1 MFSFNGDLDSN
12 IQTRIPDR
20 PPRQIPV
27 MISPMPEIPWLA
39 SKYEP
44 TPNQKPSLKS
54 IINRVVKTGIPLLG
68 SLVVIAVIG
77 FGAFK
82 LFSLY

>member
-1 MFSFNGDLDSN
+1 MFSFSELDSD

-20 PPRQIPV
+20 PPRRVPV
-27 MISPMPEIPWLA
+27 MISQMPEIPWLA

-44 TPNQKPSLKS
+44 KPNEKPTFKS
-54 IINRVVKTGIPLLG
+54 VINKIVRTGIPLLG
-68 SLVVIAVIG
+68 TLIVVSLLGIG
-77 FGAFK
+77 AMK

>member
-1 MFSFNGDLDSN
+1 MFSFSDVESE

-20 PPRQIPV
+20 PPRTVPV
-27 MISPMPEIPWLA
+27 MISQMPEIPWLA

-44 TPNQKPSLKS
+44 TLTDKPSAKS
-54 IINRVVKTGIPLLG
+54 VINKAVRTGIPLLG
-68 SLVVIAVIG
+68 TFAVLAIIG
-77 FGAFK
+77 FAAIK